1 MFLCS
6 KKKSFFPFAL
16 LQDFYVGGHADG
28 QGFILRGPVQAL
40 PGGNIGKS
48 PNADFAETDGVAGG
62 GLEFL
67 QHVDAVLCNFG
78 GDFFFRA
85 LLITGGEGERQAQ
98 RDKERAIRID
108 SAFDAGLQAGFIL
121 RAVR

>member
-6 KKKSFFPFAL
+6 KKKSFFAFAL

-40 PGGNIGKS
+40 PGGNVGKS

-78 GDFFFRA
+78 GEFFFSA
-85 LLITGGEGERQAQ
+85 LLITGGEG
-98 RDKERAIRID
+98 
-108 SAFDAGLQAGFIL
+108 
-121 RAVR
+121 